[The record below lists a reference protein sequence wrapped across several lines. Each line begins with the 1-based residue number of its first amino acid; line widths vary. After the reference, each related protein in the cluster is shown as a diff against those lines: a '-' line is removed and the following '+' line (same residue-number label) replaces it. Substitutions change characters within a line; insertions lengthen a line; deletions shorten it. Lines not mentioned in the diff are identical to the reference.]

1 MNKMIWFDKSILHT
15 LEMGKLYR
23 EIEQMYIALYGVP
36 SFRQAKYAISCMV
49 ANLVYSLKHNYNLYV
64 SRDKNTYSAQ
74 IVNGEFQKLCVG
86 YSSMVK
92 MLTMLEDCQ
101 IIESVKGHAYFCPEE
116 GDKLNSSLGYI
127 KLTQIGEELIMG
139 KVDIQDVPSKQRSSL
154 LALIDSDKQPMEF
167 EQTEESQKMIN
178 LVQDYNEFMSKQE
191 VVDSDGDLLHT
202 ALARIFSRG
211 DVTDPNKRFT
221 YGGRFY
227 AEGTSYQL
235 MPQMERKRITING
248 EPVFELDFR
257 CIHISM
263 YCSLEAITLPEG
275 YDVYS
280 QYDVN
285 NYTLNKEMLAMCAAW
300 YKQDYNPYREFEKLA
315 WLILINC
322 GKKTKTKAQNRRL
335 AIDTL
340 THKLK
345 EDRELPQHLQ
355 KFIGLQTVD
364 IEGVVSHIE
373 NNSPVAKELLYS
385 DKGIE
390 LMKLDSDIMQQ
401 ILTDCVKEN
410 IPVLCVHDS
419 IIVPQSKV
427 GKAMQIMKAAYEFV
441 CGTDDNCVVTIK

>member
-1 MNKMIWFDKSILHT
+1 
-15 LEMGKLYR
+15 
-23 EIEQMYIALYGVP
+23 
-36 SFRQAKYAISCMV
+36 
-49 ANLVYSLKHNYNLYV
+49 
-64 SRDKNTYSAQ
+64 
-74 IVNGEFQKLCVG
+74 
-86 YSSMVK
+86 
-92 MLTMLEDCQ
+92 
-101 IIESVKGHAYFCPEE
+101 
-116 GDKLNSSLGYI
+116 
-127 KLTQIGEELIMG
+127 
-139 KVDIQDVPSKQRSSL
+139 
-154 LALIDSDKQPMEF
+154 
-167 EQTEESQKMIN
+167 MIN

-227 AEGTSYQL
+227 AEGTSYQS
-235 MPQMERKRITING
+235 MPQIERKRITING

-355 KFIGLQTVD
+355 KFIGLQTVN

-427 GKAMQIMKAAYEFV
+427 GKAMQIMKSAYEFV